1 MTRIALIARQMLNHE
16 QCGLKRVCLDAAE
29 GKLLQA
35 SETLPINYESTP
47 ESNGLGLRKA
57 A

>member
-47 ESNGLGLRKA
+47 ESNGLGLRK
-57 A
+57 